1 MAPVVFADAAGRVD
15 ADALLVLLALV
26 SPMLLVVD
34 VSVSSEVILPATDG
48 GWRAT
53 PRGVLE
59 GEDLARS

>member
-1 MAPVVFADAAGRVD
+1 MAPVVFADAGRVD

-48 GWRAT
+48 GWRT